1 MQSERVVCMKK
12 IWSLT
17 KNDLFALWRL
27 NKILFILLPLY
38 GVGYAF
44 VGSEISFLSVLA
56 VALGGMID
64 YNSIAN
70 DERSGWNRF
79 VLTTAYSRKD
89 YVLGKYL
96 LALTGVLGG
105 TAILLLSDT
114 AAVAMGRVAPEDRL
128 LSGVPAIVVSTLL
141 LISLALPL
149 SFKYG
154 IEKAR
159 ILSYLM
165 IGLLCGS
172 AGLLTVFTR
181 EQVFSLDMILVN
193 TFLPMLGA
201 AAFILS
207 AFLSVHIYS
216 RKAL

>member
-1 MQSERVVCMKK
+1 MKK

-17 KNDLFALWRL
+17 KNDLFALWRT
-27 NKILFILLPLY
+27 NRTLFILLPIY
-38 GVGYAF
+38 GVGYAIA
-44 VGSEISFLSVLA
+44 GSEISFLSVLS
-56 VALGGMID
+56 VVLGGMIA
-64 YNSIAN
+64 YNSIAY

-216 RKAL
+216 RKVL

>member
-1 MQSERVVCMKK
+1 MKK

-17 KNDLFALWRL
+17 KNDLFALWRT
-27 NKILFILLPLY
+27 NKTLFILLPIY
-38 GVGYAF
+38 GIGYA
-44 VGSEISFLSVLA
+44 VAGSEISFLSVLS
-56 VALGGMID
+56 VVLGGMIA
-64 YNSIAN
+64 YNSIAY
-70 DERSGWNRF
+70 DERSGCNRF

>member
-1 MQSERVVCMKK
+1 MKK

-56 VALGGMID
+56 VALGGMIA
-64 YNSIAN
+64 YNSIAY

-96 LALTGVLGG
+96 LALTGILGG

-114 AAVAMGRVAPEDRL
+114 AAVLMGRVAPEDRL
-128 LSGVPAIVVSTLL
+128 LSGVPVILVGTMLVVS
-141 LISLALPL
+141 IALPF
-149 SFKYG
+149 SFRYG

-159 ILSYLM
+159 LLSYLL
-165 IGLLCGS
+165 IGLLCGM
-172 AGLLTVFTR
+172 AGILTVFTHKN
-181 EQVFSLDMILVN
+181 VFSLDQALFH
-193 TFLPMLGA
+193 TALPLAGA
-201 AAFILS
+201 VLFILS
-207 AFLSVHIYS
+207 AYISVQIYS
-216 RKAL
+216 RRAL

>member
-1 MQSERVVCMKK
+1 MKK

-17 KNDLFALWRL
+17 KNDLFALWRT
-27 NKILFILLPLY
+27 NKTLFILLPIY
-38 GVGYAF
+38 GIGYA
-44 VGSEISFLSVLA
+44 VAGSEISFLSVLS
-56 VALGGMID
+56 VVLGGMIA
-64 YNSIAN
+64 YNSIAY

>member
-1 MQSERVVCMKK
+1 MKK

-17 KNDLFALWRL
+17 KNDLFALWRT
-27 NKILFILLPLY
+27 NKTLFILLPVY
-38 GVGYAF
+38 GIGYA
-44 VGSEISFLSVLA
+44 VAGSEISFLSVLS
-56 VALGGMID
+56 VVLGGMIA
-64 YNSIAN
+64 YNSIAY

-172 AGLLTVFTR
+172 AGLLTVFTH

>member
-1 MQSERVVCMKK
+1 MKK

-17 KNDLFALWRL
+17 KNDLFALWRT
-27 NKILFILLPLY
+27 NRTLFILLPIY
-38 GVGYAF
+38 GIGYAIA
-44 VGSEISFLSVLA
+44 GSEISFLSVLS
-56 VALGGMID
+56 VVLGGMIA
-64 YNSIAN
+64 YNSIAY

-172 AGLLTVFTR
+172 AGLLTVFTH

>member
-1 MQSERVVCMKK
+1 MKK

-17 KNDLFALWRL
+17 KNDLFALWRT
-27 NKILFILLPLY
+27 NRTLFILLPIY
-38 GVGYAF
+38 GVGYAIA
-44 VGSEISFLSVLA
+44 GSEISFLSVLS
-56 VALGGMID
+56 VVLGGMIA
-64 YNSIAN
+64 YNSIAY

-172 AGLLTVFTR
+172 AGLLTVFTC

>member
-1 MQSERVVCMKK
+1 M
-12 IWSLT
+12 
-17 KNDLFALWRL
+17 
-27 NKILFILLPLY
+27 LPIY
-38 GVGYAF
+38 GIGYA
-44 VGSEISFLSVLA
+44 VAGSEISFLSVLS
-56 VALGGMID
+56 VVLGGMIA
-64 YNSIAN
+64 YNSIAY